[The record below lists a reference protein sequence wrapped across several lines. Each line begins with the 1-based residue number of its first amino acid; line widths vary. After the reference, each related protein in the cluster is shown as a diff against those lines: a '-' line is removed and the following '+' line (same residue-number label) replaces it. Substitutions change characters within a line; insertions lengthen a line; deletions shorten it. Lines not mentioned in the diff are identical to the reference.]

1 MHTSQRKSNVF
12 HQPIV
17 SVFQGLR
24 VVQRW
29 IQTPTLPPGASPPDS
44 EDRRLKLRKRWE
56 ARIGAIF
63 KGSLTG
69 GL

>member
-29 IQTPTLPPGASPPDS
+29 IQTPKLKSRPPLNGF
-44 EDRRLKLRKRWE
+44 RK
-56 ARIGAIF
+56 IGP
-63 KGSLTG
+63 
-69 GL
+69 